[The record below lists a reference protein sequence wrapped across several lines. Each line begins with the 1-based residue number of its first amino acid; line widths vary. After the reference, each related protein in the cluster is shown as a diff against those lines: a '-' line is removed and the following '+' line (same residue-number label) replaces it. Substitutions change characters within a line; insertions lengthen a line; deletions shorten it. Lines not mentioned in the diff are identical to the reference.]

1 MLLLAI
7 AAACGAGELLNC
19 RVPTMTEVLPAGG
32 AERGEGAVMAGW
44 LDKRA
49 GEWEFWHRY
58 WAELRRDSLTFF
70 TAEDPEHTLDADHL
84 EWHAQR
90 RLDLARCFSLPASA
104 GGDDDAGGGHFAIR
118 APHVPTGCVRLRCG
132 SESELREWL
141 RNLDELLQPEPE
153 PEPEAEAAPELAASP
168 GKFAFKL
175 PGTSSTAGSTP
186 AFNFKPFVFQPRV
199 DSGPADAAPTEPPQP
214 PARAAGLAANPE
226 PEPEPE
232 PEPTGGTDGGG
243 LFRFSLPFASQA
255 KAGEEQSGAG
265 PGPGLSEPQGFAFHG
280 FFGEKK
286 ESGTTLPPPSL
297 ASALPAFGLGAG
309 SSAPAFAAAAHKGEG
324 VDQDRLGRL
333 MARQAAS
340 QPAAFPGSAP
350 AFAFREPAKGAPGSG
365 SAASA
370 ASGFSFGGAGGY
382 PSSQP
387 RAFGRP
393 AGSAPATVRMK
404 RHFRAAKQSLS
415 QLLS

>member
-1 MLLLAI
+1 
-7 AAACGAGELLNC
+7 
-19 RVPTMTEVLPAGG
+19 MTEVLPAGG

-49 GEWEFWHRY
+49 GEWEFWHPY

-104 GGDDDAGGGHFAIR
+104 GGDDDAGGGTFAIR

-153 PEPEAEAAPELAASP
+153 PEPEAAPELAASP

-186 AFNFKPFVFQPRV
+186 AFNFKPFVLQPRV
-199 DSGPADAAPTEPPQP
+199 DSGPADAAPTEPPREPPQP

-232 PEPTGGTDGGG
+232 PEPGTGTGTGTGTDGGG

-255 KAGEEQSGAG
+255 KAGDEQSGAG
-265 PGPGLSEPQGFAFHG
+265 PGPVLSEPQGFAFHG

-286 ESGTTLPPPSL
+286 KSSTTPPPS
-297 ASALPAFGLGAG
+297 SLPTFGLGAG

-350 AFAFREPAKGAPGSG
+350 AFTFREPAKGASGSG

-393 AGSAPATVRMK
+393 AGSAPSSVRMK
-404 RHFRAAKQSLS
+404 RPFRAAKQLIS
-415 QLLS
+415 QQTAKGKGCY